1 MDLFL
6 TLPSTMDTSHPPT
19 LKPVPDAAFLL
30 LPTMSAMLVAELP
43 EIVNSHD
50 NALFL
55 KPTSVLKLK
64 QAWVQTPSKAHRHP
78 PCTRLN
84 TGIFLPVA
92 FARNDNQL
100 LQSPSGARDNP

>member
-6 TLPSTMDTSHPPT
+6 AFPSTLDTSQPPT
-19 LKPVPDAAFLL
+19 LKPVPHAAFLL
-30 LPTMSAMLVAELP
+30 LPTVSAMLVTELP
-43 EIVNSHD
+43 EVVNSHD
-50 NALFL
+50 NALLL
-55 KPTSVLKLK
+55 KPTAVLKFK
-64 QAWVQTPSKAHRHP
+64 QARVQTPSKAHRHP
-78 PCTRLN
+78 PCTRLS